1 MRAKLLCA
9 VWFGAYILYLMR
21 KQCVTGLSM
30 SLRRKLILWVTLLL
44 VFLLAGNL
52 VVSVVNSKSYYI
64 KQMSALS
71 EDTATSL
78 GLTISHAV
86 QANDVAQIE
95 AMINVIFDR
104 GYYLSITYNDLKDHV
119 LVSRARQISV
129 EGVPTWFMRMVEIPS
144 PSGSAEVT
152 SGWFRLGELHVV
164 SHPGYAYQEL
174 WDSFVSQL
182 WLFLFA
188 IVFAYGVLGLS
199 MRKMLSPLSLLETQA
214 NAVCR
219 EEFILIEQRPSS
231 SEFSTLVDASNRMVN
246 KIQLLFRG
254 QIELTEILRREA
266 YIDSVTGLPNR
277 DEFDAQVSSYIESN
291 RLCGGSALILCTLR
305 ELEMINVTYGREAGD
320 EWLRSVAQILESVLV
335 SWPTAVVGR
344 RNGADFG
351 IFIPGLMAEDIDN
364 VMSHL
369 VMNITSVSEAV
380 KSTKDAFHHPVRFG
394 IALSSGGVRL
404 SALLATADQAMRV
417 AQSKDIFY
425 DVQLSGDSSG
435 SARAANEWLP
445 ILESTI
451 EHKTLEFMFQEQ
463 FWGDSDAEKTSVLPL
478 PIYEVFS
485 RLRVDDELI
494 AAGIFWP
501 LVQRFRLEE
510 MMDRLVIERILNA
523 LSQQKQICLSV
534 NVSFVASS
542 RSEFHDWLGKY
553 LSDFDRSI
561 TSRLTLEFPERV
573 LCQSITEF
581 RHLVPIL
588 KAAGVS
594 ICITRFGLMP
604 SSIGYLQELNVD
616 SVKIDRRFILDIYRH
631 QANRFYVKIL
641 IQVAHSFS
649 LKIYADGV
657 EQLEDKAILHEMG
670 INGMQGYLLS
680 ETQSLDSLLL

>member
-1 MRAKLLCA
+1 
-9 VWFGAYILYLMR
+9 
-21 KQCVTGLSM
+21 M
-30 SLRRKLILWVTLLL
+30 SLRRKLILWITVLLM
-44 VFLLAGNL
+44 FLLAGNL
-52 VVSVVNSKSYYI
+52 IVSVVNSKSYYI

-86 QANDVAQIE
+86 KENDVAQAE

-104 GYYLSITYNDLKDHV
+104 GYYLSITYNDLKGNV
-119 LVSRARQISV
+119 LVSRARKIAI
-129 EGVPTWFMRMVEIPS
+129 EGVPAWFIRMVKIPS
-144 PSGSAEVT
+144 PSGSAEVA

-174 WDSFVSQL
+174 WDSFISQL

-188 IVFAYGVLGLS
+188 VVFSYGVLGLS
-199 MRKMLSPLSLLETQA
+199 IRKMLSPLSMLETQA

-219 EEFILIEQRPSS
+219 EEFIVIEQRPSS

-266 YIDSVTGLPNR
+266 YIDTVTGLPNR

-305 ELEMINVTYGREAGD
+305 ELEMINVKYGREAGD

-335 SWPTAVVGR
+335 SWPTAIVGR

-364 VMSHL
+364 LMSHL
-369 VMNITSVSEAV
+369 MMDIKSVSEAL
-380 KSTKDAFHHPVRFG
+380 KSTKGAFHHPAQFG
-394 IALSSGGVRL
+394 VALSAGGVKL

-425 DVQLSGDSSG
+425 DVQLSGDSLDSV
-435 SARAANEWLP
+435 RAANEWLP
-445 ILESTI
+445 ILEGTI

-463 FWGDSDAEKTSVLPL
+463 FWGDSDESASSSLRL

-485 RLRVDDELI
+485 RLRVGDELI
-494 AAGIFWP
+494 SAGIFWP
-501 LVQRFRLEE
+501 LVERFRLEE
-510 MMDRLVIERILNA
+510 TLDRLVIERILGV
-523 LSQQKQICLSV
+523 LSQQERICLSV

-542 RSEFHDWLGKY
+542 RSEFHHWLGEY
-553 LSDFDRSI
+553 LSSFDRSI

-573 LCQSITEF
+573 LCQSIAVF
-581 RHLVPIL
+581 RHLVPML
-588 KAAGVS
+588 KSASVS
-594 ICITRFGLMP
+594 ICVTRFGLMP

-616 SVKIDRRFILDIYRH
+616 SVKIDRRFIFDIYRH

-657 EQLEDKAILHEMG
+657 EQLEDQAILHEMG

-680 ETQSLDSLLL
+680 EPQSLDSLSL

>member
-1 MRAKLLCA
+1 
-9 VWFGAYILYLMR
+9 MR
-21 KQCVTGLSM
+21 KVCVTGLSM

-44 VFLLAGNL
+44 MFLLAGNL
-52 VVSVVNSKSYYI
+52 IVSVVNSKSYYI

-71 EDTATSL
+71 EDTATYL

-86 QANDVAQIE
+86 QAKDVAQVE

-104 GYYLSITYNDLKDHV
+104 GYYLSITYNDLQGNV
-119 LVSRARQISV
+119 LVSRARKIAI
-129 EGVPTWFMRMVEIPS
+129 EGVPTWFTRMLEIPA

-152 SGWFRLGELHVV
+152 SGWFRLGELYIV

-174 WDSFVSQL
+174 WNSFISQL

-188 IVFAYGVLGLS
+188 VVFAYGVLGLS
-199 MRKMLSPLSLLETQA
+199 MRKMLNPLSLLETQA

-219 EEFILIEQRPSS
+219 DEFILIEKRPLS

-254 QIELTEILRREA
+254 QIELTEILRQEA

-305 ELEMINVTYGREAGD
+305 ELEMINVKYGREAGD
-320 EWLRSVAQILESVLV
+320 EWLRSIAQILEGILI
-335 SWPTAVVGR
+335 SWPTAIVGR

-351 IFIPGLMAEDIDN
+351 IFIPGLMTEDIDN

-369 VMNITSVSEAV
+369 IMDIQCVSEAI
-380 KSTKDAFHHPVRFG
+380 KSSKGVFHHPAQFG

-425 DVQLSGDSSG
+425 DVQLSGDRLDSV
-435 SARAANEWLP
+435 RAANEWLP

-451 EHKTLEFMFQEQ
+451 ERKTLEFMFQEQ
-463 FWGDSDAEKTSVLPL
+463 FWHDSAESSLSSL

-485 RLRVDDELI
+485 RLRINDELI
-494 AAGIFWP
+494 SAGIFWP
-501 LVQRFRLEE
+501 LVERFRLEE
-510 MMDRLVIERILNA
+510 TMDRLVIERILGV
-523 LSQQKQICLSV
+523 LSQQKHICLSV

-542 RSEFHDWLGKY
+542 RSEFHDWLEKY
-553 LSDFDRSI
+553 LSSFDRSI

-573 LCQSITEF
+573 LCQSIIVF
-581 RHLVPIL
+581 RRLVPIL
-588 KAAGVS
+588 KSVGVS
-594 ICITRFGLMP
+594 ICVTRFGLMP
-604 SSIGYLQELNVD
+604 SSIGYLQELNLD
-616 SVKIDRRFILDIYRH
+616 SVKIDRRFIFDIYQH

-657 EQLEDKAILHEMG
+657 EQLDDHVILREMG

-680 ETQSLDSLLL
+680 EPQSLDSLSL

>member
-1 MRAKLLCA
+1 
-9 VWFGAYILYLMR
+9 MR
-21 KQCVTGLSM
+21 KLCVTGLSM

-44 VFLLAGNL
+44 MFLLAGNL
-52 VVSVVNSKSYYI
+52 IVSVVNSKSYYI

-86 QANDVAQIE
+86 KANDVAQVE

-104 GYYLSITYNDLKDHV
+104 GYYLSITYNDLKGNV
-119 LVSRARQISV
+119 LVSRARKIAI
-129 EGVPTWFMRMVEIPS
+129 EGVPAWFMGVVEIPS
-144 PSGSAEVT
+144 PSGSAEVA

-174 WDSFVSQL
+174 WGSFISQL

-188 IVFAYGVLGLS
+188 VVFAYGALGLS
-199 MRKMLSPLSLLETQA
+199 MRKMLSPLYLLEKQA

-277 DEFDAQVSSYIESN
+277 DEFDAQVSSHIESN
-291 RLCGGSALILCTLR
+291 RLCGGSALILCALR
-305 ELEMINVTYGREAGD
+305 ELEIINVKYGREAGD

-335 SWPTAVVGR
+335 SWPTAIVGR

-369 VMNITSVSEAV
+369 IMDIKCVSEAL
-380 KSTKDAFHHPVRFG
+380 KSTKSAFHHPAQFG
-394 IALSSGGVRL
+394 VALSSGGVRL

-425 DVQLSGDSSG
+425 DVQLSGDKLDSV
-435 SARAANEWLP
+435 RAANEWLP

-463 FWGDSDAEKTSVLPL
+463 FWGDAEESSPVSL

-485 RLRVDDELI
+485 RLHVDNELI
-494 AAGIFWP
+494 SAGIFWP
-501 LVQRFRLEE
+501 LVERFRLEE
-510 MMDRLVIERILNA
+510 TLDRLVIERILGV
-523 LSQQKQICLSV
+523 LSQQKSVCLSV

-553 LSDFDRSI
+553 LSSFDRSI

-573 LCQSITEF
+573 LCQSIIVF

-588 KAAGVS
+588 KSAGVG
-594 ICITRFGLMP
+594 ICVARFGLMP

-616 SVKIDRRFILDIYRH
+616 SVKIDRRFIFDIYRH

-657 EQLEDKAILHEMG
+657 EQLEDKAILNEMG

-680 ETQSLDSLLL
+680 EPQPLDSLFS

>member
-1 MRAKLLCA
+1 
-9 VWFGAYILYLMR
+9 MR
-21 KQCVTGLSM
+21 KLCVTGLSM
-30 SLRRKLILWVTLLL
+30 SLRRKLMLWIILLL
-44 VFLLAGNL
+44 MFLLAGNL
-52 VVSVVNSKSYYI
+52 IVSVVNSKSYYI

-86 QANDVAQIE
+86 KAGDIVQVE
-95 AMINVIFDR
+95 AMVNVIFDR
-104 GYYLSITYNDLKDHV
+104 GYYLSITYNDLKGNV
-119 LVSRARQISV
+119 LVSRARKIAV
-129 EGVPTWFMRMVEIPS
+129 EGVPDWFTHLVEIPS
-144 PSGSAEVT
+144 LSGSAEVA

-174 WDSFVSQL
+174 WNSFISQL

-188 IVFAYGVLGLS
+188 VVFAYGALGLS
-199 MRKMLSPLSLLETQA
+199 IRKMLSPLSLLETQA

-219 EEFILIEQRPSS
+219 EEFMLIERRPLS

-254 QIELTEILRREA
+254 QVELTKILRQEA
-266 YIDSVTGLPNR
+266 YIDSITGLPNR

-305 ELEMINVTYGREAGD
+305 ELGMINVKYGREAGD
-320 EWLRSVAQILESVLV
+320 EWLRSVAQSLESVLV
-335 SWPTAVVGR
+335 SWPTAIVGR

-369 VMNITSVSEAV
+369 IMDIKCVSEAL
-380 KSTKDAFHHPVRFG
+380 KSSKGIFHRPAQFG

-425 DVQLSGDSSG
+425 DVQLSGDRLG
-435 SARAANEWLP
+435 SIRAANEWLP
-445 ILESTI
+445 IIETTI
-451 EHKTLEFMFQEQ
+451 EHKTLEFMFQKQ
-463 FWGDSDAEKTSVLPL
+463 FWRDSEEPSSLSL

-485 RLRVDDELI
+485 RLRVNDELI
-494 AAGIFWP
+494 SAGIFWP
-501 LVQRFRLEE
+501 LVERFRLEE
-510 MMDRLVIERILNA
+510 TLDRLVIERILGVLN
-523 LSQQKQICLSV
+523 QQKRICLSV

-542 RSEFHDWLGKY
+542 RPEFHDWLREY
-553 LSDFDRSI
+553 LSSFDRSI

-573 LCQSITEF
+573 LCQSIAVF

-588 KAAGVS
+588 KSVGVS
-594 ICITRFGLMP
+594 ICVARFGLMP

-616 SVKIDRRFILDIYRH
+616 SVKIDRRFIFDIYRH

-649 LKIYADGV
+649 LKIYADGI
-657 EQLEDKAILHEMG
+657 EQLDDQVILREMG

-680 ETQSLDSLLL
+680 EPQPLDSLPL